1 MLGHRKS
8 SVMPHILLF
17 LQSDQLI
24 DCRLSINSDILVC
37 CE

>member
-1 MLGHRKS
+1 MLGYRKS
-8 SVMPHILLF
+8 SVMPHSLLF

-24 DCRLSINSDILVC
+24 DCRLSINSDILEC